1 MYLLLDLLLLNFV
14 IGLTLYLTTGNLER
28 NFSEYAIYFIQT
40 NICWSIASVFF
51 SKRNVYLQN
60 GFVKRCKRITQRVFT
75 FTLLSVAF
83 FYLFVPN
90 NTERLFFVEFTFLF
104 YVIKLNYYWAFSI
117 YLNDRRRKGY
127 HTNRALIV
135 GVNNTTHHLRKLIDN
150 NPILGFQFVGF
161 VCSKIKKEE
170 DVIGSL
176 DDLVNLIDKFRVE
189 MVFITQSLFGNVQNA
204 RKYLEVCHRN
214 GIRIRV
220 IPENQQRIENE
231 LNIESIGNLKV
242 INPQEIPLDDVMA
255 RFIKRVFD
263 LFFSM
268 FFLVFIST
276 WLFPILALLIKLN
289 SSGPVFFAQ
298 ERTGINNKVFLCY
311 KFRSM
316 HLNDHANLLQSRPND
331 VRITTIGHFMR
342 KTNLDELPQF
352 VNVFLGQMSVAGP
365 RPHMLKHTHV
375 YSELIGHY
383 MIRQYV
389 KPGLTGWAQV
399 NGYRGET
406 SELWKMEKRVE
417 YDMMYIKNWSFWW
430 DLKIILQ
437 TVIAKKTYL
446 NAG

>member
-1 MYLLLDLLLLNFV
+1 
-14 IGLTLYLTTGNLER
+14 
-28 NFSEYAIYFIQT
+28 
-40 NICWSIASVFF
+40 
-51 SKRNVYLQN
+51 
-60 GFVKRCKRITQRVFT
+60 
-75 FTLLSVAF
+75 
-83 FYLFVPN
+83 
-90 NTERLFFVEFTFLF
+90 
-104 YVIKLNYYWAFSI
+104 
-117 YLNDRRRKGY
+117 
-127 HTNRALIV
+127 
-135 GVNNTTHHLRKLIDN
+135 
-150 NPILGFQFVGF
+150 
-161 VCSKIKKEE
+161 
-170 DVIGSL
+170 
-176 DDLVNLIDKFRVE
+176 
-189 MVFITQSLFGNVQNA
+189 
-204 RKYLEVCHRN
+204 
-214 GIRIRV
+214 
-220 IPENQQRIENE
+220 
-231 LNIESIGNLKV
+231 
-242 INPQEIPLDDVMA
+242 
-255 RFIKRVFD
+255 
-263 LFFSM
+263 
-268 FFLVFIST
+268 
-276 WLFPILALLIKLN
+276 
-289 SSGPVFFAQ
+289 
-298 ERTGINNKVFLCY
+298 
-311 KFRSM
+311 M